1 MKEEIEFTECDSMSQ
16 IMRIEV
22 NLPDNHWAGIVT
34 RNNPQSILQIIETM
48 PLSRGRGTAQIICD
62 KEIMAAL
69 SSTKGVESLQT
80 LSEDRATVTIA
91 SGGGGKAPVE
101 RLCAKSFCR
110 GVREPHSCCTC
121 IRWWPPVASAPR
133 LLVESED

>member
-1 MKEEIEFTECDSMSQ
+1 MLAKVRLKEEIEFTECDSMSQ

-22 NLPDNHWAGIVT
+22 NLPENHWAGIVT

-69 SSTKGVESLQT
+69 SSTKGVESY
-80 LSEDRATVTIA
+80 
-91 SGGGGKAPVE
+91 KY
-101 RLCAKSFCR
+101 
-110 GVREPHSCCTC
+110 
-121 IRWWPPVASAPR
+121 WPMTGQP
-133 LLVESED
+133 